1 MQAKPAQHG
10 KSASTDRQIR
20 QILSSVS
27 DTSQLHSSSG
37 RPDLKTLQTTL
48 SSPISCRGIALHSG
62 VNVDLEML
70 PAKAD
75 TGIRFQRSDYPGS
88 SSFLARYDRII
99 DTKLSTVVAC
109 EDEPSLRVATIEH
122 LMAALHALEID
133 NALIRVS
140 GPELPVLDGSADAF
154 AFLIQCAG
162 IKILEKPR
170 RVIEILRNIRAEGDN
185 GAFAE
190 LRPAQRGL
198 SLAIS
203 LSFEATAIGNQRYAM
218 QLDPQRFLEEVSFCR
233 TFVNRRDIEY
243 LQSIGLARG
252 GSLDNAVVVDGE
264 NILNPA
270 GLKIEREFARHKLL
284 DAIGDLYCCGHRLK
298 AGFIGHKSGHK
309 INNELLHAVFSDR
322 RNWRFEP
329 DADIAPVRNNRR
341 TRVAA

>member
-1 MQAKPAQHG
+1 MQVTPAHHG
-10 KSASTDRQIR
+10 KSVPADRKVR
-20 QILSSVS
+20 PLLSSAS
-27 DTSQLHSSSG
+27 DSTQTPLFSE
-37 RPDLKTLQTTL
+37 RPDLKNLQTTL
-48 SSPISCRGIALHSG
+48 HSAISCQGIALHSG
-62 VNVDLEML
+62 LDVDLEIS
-70 PAKAD
+70 PAEAD

-88 SSFLARYDRII
+88 PSFPALYDRII

-109 EDEPSLRVATIEH
+109 KDDPSLRVATIEH
-122 LMAALHALEID
+122 LMAALNALEID
-133 NALIRVS
+133 NALISVS

-154 AFLIQCAG
+154 AFLLRCAG
-162 IKILEKPR
+162 KKTLNTPRKI
-170 RVIEILRNIRAEGDN
+170 IEILRNVRVEGDN

-203 LSFEATAIGNQRYAM
+203 LNFDAEAIGCQRYAM
-218 QLDPQRFLEEVSFCR
+218 QLDPARFLEEVSFCR
-233 TFVNRRDIEY
+233 TFVNRKDIEY

-252 GSLDNAVVVDGE
+252 GSLDNAVVVDGKT
-264 NILNPA
+264 ILNPA

-309 INNELLHAVFSDR
+309 INNELLRSVFSDQK
-322 RNWRFEP
+322 NWRFEAETP
-329 DADIAPVRNNRR
+329 TVSARGHRR

>member
-1 MQAKPAQHG
+1 MQAKPAHHG
-10 KSASTDRQIR
+10 KSASADHQIR

-27 DTSQLHSSSG
+27 DTNQAPPYSG

-62 VNVDLEML
+62 INVDLEML

-75 TGIRFQRSDYPGS
+75 TGIRFQRSDYPDS
-88 SSFLARYDRII
+88 PSFPARYDRII

-109 EDEPSLRVATIEH
+109 ENDPSLRVATIEH

-154 AFLIQCAG
+154 AFLIRCAG
-162 IKILEKPR
+162 TAVLEKPR
-170 RVIEILRNIRAEGDN
+170 RIIEILRNIRAEGDN

-203 LSFEATAIGNQRYAM
+203 LNFEAAAIGNQRYAM

-233 TFVNRRDIEY
+233 TFVNRKDIEY

-252 GSLDNAVVVDGE
+252 GSLDNAVVVDGD

-329 DADIAPVRNNRR
+329 EADVAPVRNSRR